1 MKRIRNFVKNTFK
14 NLPKEQRDE
23 IVNTVTQSLVEK
35 IEDLMESGLSLEE
48 AIDKTVVEFGT
59 AEDYF
64 DHEKKDGQDFFVDLT
79 LSVDLT
85 IPSNSDAIEDTVNY
99 AEITDLVVEEIT
111 SNPVN
116 LIEKLAGRIAERVL
130 NQHLKVQQVS
140 VTVHKPQAPV
150 AAQLKDIAVVV
161 TRSR

>member
-1 MKRIRNFVKNTFK
+1 MKDQIVLTRIHGFGYH
-14 NLPKEQRDE
+14 
-23 IVNTVTQSLVEK
+23 
-35 IEDLMESGLSLEE
+35 GL
-48 AIDKTVVEFGT
+48 
-59 AEDYF
+59 F
-64 DHEKKDGQDFFVDLT
+64 DHERENGQDFYVDLS

-85 IPSNSDAIEDTVNY
+85 AAAISDSIDDTVNY

-116 LIEKLAGRIAERVL
+116 LIEKLAARISERVL
-130 NQHLKVQQVS
+130 NQHLKVISVV

-161 TRSR
+161 ARTR

>member
-64 DHEKKDGQDFFVDLT
+64 DHEKKEQRFKRFKTLAHYRNDLYFSLFGSLIIVGILIFVNLYFTGDPLWF
-79 LSVDLT
+79 V
-85 IPSNSDAIEDTVNY
+85 IPSIAILWWP
-99 AEITDLVVEEIT
+99 LVIGYRLLNRVE
-111 SNPVN
+111 SKKG
-116 LIEKLAGRIAERVL
+116 EKDE
-130 NQHLKVQQVS
+130 
-140 VTVHKPQAPV
+140 
-150 AAQLKDIAVVV
+150 
-161 TRSR
+161 

>member
-1 MKRIRNFVKNTFK
+1 MSD
-14 NLPKEQRDE
+14 Q
-23 IVNTVTQSLVEK
+23 IVLTG
-35 IEDLMESGLSLEE
+35 IHGFGYHGLFE
-48 AIDKTVVEFGT
+48 
-59 AEDYF
+59 
-64 DHEKKDGQDFFVDLT
+64 HERKDGQDFFVDLT

-85 IPSNSDAIEDTVNY
+85 AAAQSDAIDDTVNY

-111 SNPVN
+111 TNPVN
-116 LIEKLAGRIAERVL
+116 LIEKLAARIAERVL
-130 NQHLKVQQVS
+130 NQHIKVQSVT